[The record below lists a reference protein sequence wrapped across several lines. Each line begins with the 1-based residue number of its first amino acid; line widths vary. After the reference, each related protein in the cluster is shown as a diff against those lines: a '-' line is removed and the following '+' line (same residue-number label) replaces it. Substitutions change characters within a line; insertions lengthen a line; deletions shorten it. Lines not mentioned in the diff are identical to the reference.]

1 MEDAMRMLAWE
12 CRLSPM
18 LALAKSRTRLLSADR
33 SGLASLRTIMYVQ
46 PTARETQIGARSIHD
61 GPLRAF

>member
-1 MEDAMRMLAWE
+1 MRALLLEDAIRTLAWE

-46 PTARETQIGARSIHD
+46 PTARKFRFGD
-61 GPLRAF
+61 L